1 MHYIRTK
8 KPQPRCP
15 VAGNFFSIVFYQVL
29 IVALLIFFIT
39 FPIAPLYLNYLFLYI
54 SRYISSIVICKCT
67 SYSGLGC
74 PRILQAG
81 KVECDPLL
89 RGDLEELRLAETVA
103 VEHNVIEDFTELD
116 ED

>member
-54 SRYISSIVICKCT
+54 
-67 SYSGLGC
+67 
-74 PRILQAG
+74 
-81 KVECDPLL
+81 
-89 RGDLEELRLAETVA
+89 
-103 VEHNVIEDFTELD
+103 
-116 ED
+116 